1 MVDHKLVIQDIDA
14 YVVTEKTLALTHGV
28 TDDENMDTR
37 GGRGGNVNTS
47 KGRGDTRDGCGRRGR
62 G

>member
-14 YVVTEKTLALTHGV
+14 YVVTKKILALTHGV
-28 TDDENMDTR
+28 IDDENMDTR

-47 KGRGDTRDGCGRRGR
+47 KGRGDTRDGCGRRGH
-62 G
+62 